1 MVFQNCLIGFYFNP
15 FSAFC
20 KRFFNFFRIQLK
32 NTILIKIELF
42 PKHHD
47 DHQQYGNN
55 HHQIHKKSSHSRM
68 MVPLFI
74 CLRLFFLNLFKPL
87 VGMLFN
93 HIVQSIV
100 IAMMIDSVRCHPKTL
115 PNQLI
120 KTIAPI
126 AQKEQKKYHIPA
138 SIIIAQAG
146 TESNWGRSKLAYKYN
161 NLFGIKATSKK
172 NRVRMYTKENIN
184 GKMVEVKQYFAVYDS
199 WDASLKA
206 HAELLAHGTKA
217 KPNVFKDILNAKNY
231 QEAAWALQKDG
242 YATDPNYA
250 NELIYA
256 IKKFNLDKYDK

>member
-1 MVFQNCLIGFYFNP
+1 M
-15 FSAFC
+15 
-20 KRFFNFFRIQLK
+20 K
-32 NTILIKIELF
+32 IKS
-42 PKHHD
+42 
-47 DHQQYGNN
+47 
-55 HHQIHKKSSHSRM
+55 KKWA
-68 MVPLFI
+68 
-74 CLRLFFLNLFKPL
+74 
-87 VGMLFN
+87 G
-93 HIVQSIV
+93 IV
-100 IAMMIDSVRCHPKTL
+100 IGIVALCFALAIGLGIYLHSTSQSTKPQRETHSSKITV
-115 PNQLI
+115 NQFI

-184 GKMVEVKQYFAVYDS
+184 GKTVEVKQYFTVYNS
-199 WDASLKA
+199 WEASLKA

-217 KPNVFKDILNAKNY
+217 KPNVFKDVLKAKNY

-250 NELIYA
+250 SELIYA
-256 IKKFNLDKYDK
+256 IKKFKLYKYDE